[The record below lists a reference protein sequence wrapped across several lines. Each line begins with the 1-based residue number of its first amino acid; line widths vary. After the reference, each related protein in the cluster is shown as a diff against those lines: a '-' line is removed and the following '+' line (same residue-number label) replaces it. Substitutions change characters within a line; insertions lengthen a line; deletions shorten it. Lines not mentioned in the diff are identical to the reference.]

1 MKECSE
7 KRPYDH
13 LLECAAEQ
21 MARIA
26 PLPEL
31 ARAAQEAGVPLQKAQ
46 AWFADDQALS
56 MAVVEQQMVL
66 LTDHLSRRAT
76 AVPSGDIVGQLRAMT
91 HAYVEW
97 FFDNPTGGRL
107 LVSPAAVALL
117 SQRQVGR
124 FSSAIYDLAQSMME
138 RARDAG
144 LIKADIDVAEVL
156 LTMRALTLGIVV
168 LQDMDH
174 ARLWGNHTDP
184 HAALKRVMDSYFDLA
199 LQKVDGR

>member
-1 MKECSE
+1 MNELSE

-13 LLECAAEQ
+13 VLQHAAEQ
-21 MARIA
+21 MARVS
-26 PLPEL
+26 PLPDL
-31 ARAAQEAGVPLQKAQ
+31 ALAAQEAGVSLERAQ

-66 LTDHLSRRAT
+66 LTDHLARRAS
-76 AVPSGDIVGQLRAMT
+76 AVPSDDIIGQLRALT

-97 FFDNPTGGRL
+97 FFDNPVGGRL
-107 LVSPAAVALL
+107 LVSPAAVAVL
-117 SQRQVGR
+117 SHHQVGR

-138 RARDAG
+138 RARKAG
-144 LIKADIDVAEVL
+144 LIKADTDIPEVM

-174 ARLWGNHTDP
+174 ARLWGNHADP
-184 HAALKRVMDSYFDLA
+184 RVALTRMMDSYFNLA
-199 LQKVDGR
+199 LQRPDT